1 MDPKG
6 AAPTIV
12 ATEADHIGVID
23 QGKIRKL
30 SQRECLRLF
39 GYPEDYTLDTLEMK
53 EIYDLVGNTVVV
65 SVVQHLAE
73 QILKQ
78 KKEFMP

>member
-23 QGKIRKL
+23 QGKSENYL
-30 SQRECLRLF
+30 
-39 GYPEDYTLDTLEMK
+39 
-53 EIYDLVGNTVVV
+53 NV
-65 SVVQHLAE
+65 SV
-73 QILKQ
+73 
-78 KKEFMP
+78 